1 MRWKQAMNKITK
13 SSIKTLHILCACLW
27 LGAAASL
34 LLLQCARGWSE
45 DRGYL
50 LALNQ
55 NFSLMDIALIIPGAV
70 GSAVTGFVI
79 CKTTSWGFTRY
90 RWIIVKAV
98 LTITAIL
105 VGTVLLGPW
114 QMQMVKLSGQLEST
128 WMIDTSYDLIRSLF
142 TLVSSLQVLMLMY
155 ILAIS
160 AFKPWGK
167 RFSAKKEANLSHH
180 AHRTEIPA

>member
-1 MRWKQAMNKITK
+1 
-13 SSIKTLHILCACLW
+13 L
-27 LGAAASL
+27 
-34 LLLQCARGWSE
+34 
-45 DRGYL
+45 L

-55 NFSLMDIALIIPGAV
+55 NFSLLDIVLIIPGAV

-90 RWIIVKAV
+90 RWIIVKAI

-105 VGTVLLGPW
+105 VGTALLGPW
-114 QMQMVKLSGQLEST
+114 QMQMVRLSGQLQNAP
-128 WMIDTSYDLIRSLF
+128 MIDTSYDLIRSLF
-142 TLVSSLQVLMLMY
+142 SRVGSLQVLLLLC

-167 RFSAKKEANLSHH
+167 RPGQREASILQ
-180 AHRTEIPA
+180 HRPEVAA